1 MVLDPTRLDVLLLE
15 NLYGDI
21 VSDLAAGLV
30 GGLGVVPG
38 ANLGDTHALFESVH
52 GSAPDIKGKN
62 IANPTAIVLA
72 AIMMLDYISETKA
85 AARSADGA
93 ARRAHPRRAS
103 DPRSRRIRQHQPIC
117 RRDSPRNGEVSFA
130 FATLGSSRSSMW
142 FDIPAQLIALA
153 ASLSY
158 AASGIAAKR
167 GLRYSTPITVTLV
180 SVTIHAVTLSAAVLL
195 TGGIPAVSWWV
206 LFLFALTGTLQ
217 PIIRL
222 FTYAGIHYIGA
233 SRGTTLRGAHPL
245 FSTSLAIIFLGEQAT
260 LPVIAGTVLI
270 VGGITLI
277 SWQTEAQRTTFRW
290 WHIGYPLGAA
300 FLAGISHPLR
310 RYALGL
316 ANEPLYLAA
325 VIGVVALPWLA
336 SYVVLPRKGAE
347 QPVWNRQSIGRV
359 FVCRRV

>member
-1 MVLDPTRLDVLLLE
+1 
-15 NLYGDI
+15 
-21 VSDLAAGLV
+21 
-30 GGLGVVPG
+30 
-38 ANLGDTHALFESVH
+38 
-52 GSAPDIKGKN
+52 
-62 IANPTAIVLA
+62 
-72 AIMMLDYISETKA
+72 
-85 AARSADGA
+85 
-93 ARRAHPRRAS
+93 
-103 DPRSRRIRQHQPIC
+103 
-117 RRDSPRNGEVSFA
+117 
-130 FATLGSSRSSMW
+130 MW
-142 FDIPAQLIALA
+142 FDVPAQVVALA
-153 ASLSY
+153 AAVSY

-180 SVTIHAVTLSAAVLL
+180 SVTIHAVSLSAAVLL

-222 FTYAGIHYIGA
+222 FTYAAIHYIGA

-245 FSTSLAIIFLGEQAT
+245 FGTGLAIIFLGEQAS

-277 SWQTEAQRTTFRW
+277 SWQTEAQRATFRW
-290 WHIGYPLGAA
+290 LHIGYPLGAA

-325 VIGVVALPWLA
+325 VIGVVALPWLG
-336 SYVVLPRKGAE
+336 SYAVWPRKGE
-347 QPVWNRQSIGRV
+347 QPVWNRQSMVPFLFAGVFETLGIVLVIAALSFGPVVIVSPIVATSPLWILLGTWLFLRGIERLTLRTIIGALCVVAGTVAISLVR
-359 FVCRRV
+359 

>member
-1 MVLDPTRLDVLLLE
+1 
-15 NLYGDI
+15 
-21 VSDLAAGLV
+21 
-30 GGLGVVPG
+30 
-38 ANLGDTHALFESVH
+38 
-52 GSAPDIKGKN
+52 
-62 IANPTAIVLA
+62 
-72 AIMMLDYISETKA
+72 
-85 AARSADGA
+85 
-93 ARRAHPRRAS
+93 
-103 DPRSRRIRQHQPIC
+103 
-117 RRDSPRNGEVSFA
+117 
-130 FATLGSSRSSMW
+130 MW
-142 FDIPAQLIALA
+142 FDLSAQVVSLA
-153 ASLSY
+153 AAVSY

-180 SVTIHAVTLSAAVLL
+180 SVTIHAVSLSAAVLL

-245 FSTSLAIIFLGEQAT
+245 FSTFLAIIFLGEQAS

-277 SWQTEAQRTTFRW
+277 SWQTQAQRATFRW

-310 RYALGL
+310 RYALSL

-325 VIGVVALPWLA
+325 VIGVVALPWLS
-336 SYVVLPRKGAE
+336 SYAVLPRKGAE
-347 QPVWNRQSIGRV
+347 QPVWNRQSMVPFLFAGVFETLGIVLVIAALSFGQVVIVAPIVATSPLWILLGTWLFLRGIERLTLRTIIGALCVVAGTVLISLVR
-359 FVCRRV
+359 

>member
-1 MVLDPTRLDVLLLE
+1 
-15 NLYGDI
+15 
-21 VSDLAAGLV
+21 
-30 GGLGVVPG
+30 
-38 ANLGDTHALFESVH
+38 
-52 GSAPDIKGKN
+52 
-62 IANPTAIVLA
+62 
-72 AIMMLDYISETKA
+72 
-85 AARSADGA
+85 
-93 ARRAHPRRAS
+93 
-103 DPRSRRIRQHQPIC
+103 
-117 RRDSPRNGEVSFA
+117 
-130 FATLGSSRSSMW
+130 MW
-142 FDIPAQLIALA
+142 FDVPAQVVALA
-153 ASLSY
+153 AAVSY

-180 SVTIHAVTLSAAVLL
+180 SVTIHAVSLSAAVLL

-245 FSTSLAIIFLGEQAT
+245 FGTGLAIIFLGEQAS

-277 SWQTEAQRTTFRW
+277 SWQTEAQRATFRW
-290 WHIGYPLGAA
+290 LHIGYPLGAA

-325 VIGVVALPWLA
+325 VIGVVALPWLG
-336 SYVVLPRKGAE
+336 SYAVWPRKGE
-347 QPVWNRQSIGRV
+347 QPVWNRQSMVPFLFAGVFETLGIVLVIAALSFGPVVIVSPIVATSPLWILLGTWLFLRGIERLTLRTIIGALCVVAGTVAISLVR
-359 FVCRRV
+359 

>member
-1 MVLDPTRLDVLLLE
+1 
-15 NLYGDI
+15 
-21 VSDLAAGLV
+21 
-30 GGLGVVPG
+30 
-38 ANLGDTHALFESVH
+38 
-52 GSAPDIKGKN
+52 
-62 IANPTAIVLA
+62 
-72 AIMMLDYISETKA
+72 
-85 AARSADGA
+85 
-93 ARRAHPRRAS
+93 
-103 DPRSRRIRQHQPIC
+103 
-117 RRDSPRNGEVSFA
+117 
-130 FATLGSSRSSMW
+130 MW
-142 FDIPAQLIALA
+142 FDVPAQVVALA
-153 ASLSY
+153 AAVSY

-180 SVTIHAVTLSAAVLL
+180 SVTIHAVSLSAAVLL

-217 PIIRL
+217 PILRL

-245 FSTSLAIIFLGEQAT
+245 FGTGLAIIFLGEQAS

-277 SWQTEAQRTTFRW
+277 SWQTEAQRATFRW
-290 WHIGYPLGAA
+290 LHIGYPLGAA

-325 VIGVVALPWLA
+325 VIGLVALPWLG
-336 SYVVLPRKGAE
+336 SYAVWPRKGE
-347 QPVWNRQSIGRV
+347 QPVWNRQSMVPFLFAGVFETLGIVLVIAALSFGPVVIVSPIVATSPLWILLGTWLFLRGIERLTLRTIIGALCVVAGTVAISLVR
-359 FVCRRV
+359 

>member
-1 MVLDPTRLDVLLLE
+1 
-15 NLYGDI
+15 
-21 VSDLAAGLV
+21 
-30 GGLGVVPG
+30 
-38 ANLGDTHALFESVH
+38 
-52 GSAPDIKGKN
+52 
-62 IANPTAIVLA
+62 
-72 AIMMLDYISETKA
+72 
-85 AARSADGA
+85 
-93 ARRAHPRRAS
+93 
-103 DPRSRRIRQHQPIC
+103 
-117 RRDSPRNGEVSFA
+117 
-130 FATLGSSRSSMW
+130 MW
-142 FDIPAQLIALA
+142 FDVPAQVVALA
-153 ASLSY
+153 AAVSY

-180 SVTIHAVTLSAAVLL
+180 SVTIHAVSLSAAVLL

-222 FTYAGIHYIGA
+222 FTYAAIHYIGA

-245 FSTSLAIIFLGEQAT
+245 FSTCLAIIFLGEQAS

-277 SWQTEAQRTTFRW
+277 SWQTEAQRATFRW
-290 WHIGYPLGAA
+290 LHIGYPLGAA

-325 VIGVVALPWLA
+325 VIGVVALPWLG
-336 SYVVLPRKGAE
+336 SYAVWPRKGE
-347 QPVWNRQSIGRV
+347 QPVWNRQSMVPFLFAGVFETLGIVLVIAALSFGPVVIVSPIVATSPLWILLGTWLFLRGIERLTLRTIIGALCVVAGTVAISLVR
-359 FVCRRV
+359 

>member
-1 MVLDPTRLDVLLLE
+1 
-15 NLYGDI
+15 
-21 VSDLAAGLV
+21 
-30 GGLGVVPG
+30 
-38 ANLGDTHALFESVH
+38 
-52 GSAPDIKGKN
+52 
-62 IANPTAIVLA
+62 
-72 AIMMLDYISETKA
+72 
-85 AARSADGA
+85 
-93 ARRAHPRRAS
+93 
-103 DPRSRRIRQHQPIC
+103 
-117 RRDSPRNGEVSFA
+117 
-130 FATLGSSRSSMW
+130 MW
-142 FDIPAQLIALA
+142 FDIPPQLIALGA
-153 ASLSY
+153 ALSY

-180 SVTIHAVTLSAAVLL
+180 SVTIHAVTLSAALLL
-195 TGGIPAVSWWV
+195 TGGIPAVSRWV

-260 LPVIAGTVLI
+260 LPVIAGTILI

-277 SWQTEAQRTTFRW
+277 SWQTEAQRASFRW

-336 SYVVLPRKGAE
+336 SYVVLPRKGGE
-347 QPVWNRQSIGRV
+347 QPVWNRQSIGPFLFAGMFETLGIVLVIAALSVGAVGHRFADRRHQPV
-359 FVCRRV
+359 VDFVGHMVVPARHRTFELAHHRRRVLSCHRNNRDIAGAVTGGSFPHLFPSPRPRGEDEGGGSDHRTRAALHLTSHPFSRVGI

>member
-1 MVLDPTRLDVLLLE
+1 
-15 NLYGDI
+15 
-21 VSDLAAGLV
+21 
-30 GGLGVVPG
+30 
-38 ANLGDTHALFESVH
+38 
-52 GSAPDIKGKN
+52 
-62 IANPTAIVLA
+62 
-72 AIMMLDYISETKA
+72 
-85 AARSADGA
+85 
-93 ARRAHPRRAS
+93 
-103 DPRSRRIRQHQPIC
+103 
-117 RRDSPRNGEVSFA
+117 
-130 FATLGSSRSSMW
+130 MW
-142 FDIPAQLIALA
+142 FDVPAQVVALA
-153 ASLSY
+153 AAVSY

-180 SVTIHAVTLSAAVLL
+180 SVTIHAVSLSAAVLL

-222 FTYAGIHYIGA
+222 FTYAGIHYVGA

-245 FSTSLAIIFLGEQAT
+245 FGTGLAIIFLGEQAS

-277 SWQTEAQRTTFRW
+277 SWQTEAQRATFRW
-290 WHIGYPLGAA
+290 LHIGYPLGAA

-325 VIGVVALPWLA
+325 VIGVVALPWLG
-336 SYVVLPRKGAE
+336 SYAVWPRKGE
-347 QPVWNRQSIGRV
+347 QPVWNRQSMVPFLFAGVFETLGIVLVIAALSFGPVVIVSPIVATSPLWILLGTWLFLRGIERLTLRTIIGALCVVAGTVAISLVR
-359 FVCRRV
+359 